1 MWSEGVKLILS
12 SWINQQLK
20 QKNKSVYWLAQET
33 GIATSTLYAVMN
45 QNNKALGL
53 ERLIKVAIALDA
65 DLNELKK

>member
-1 MWSEGVKLILS
+1 MKLSI
-12 SWINQQLK
+12 WINQQLK
-20 QKNKSVYWLAQET
+20 QQNKSVYWLAKET

-45 QNNKALGL
+45 GNNKALGL